1 MQPSRVRSFEQ
12 LLTGK
17 SVESPICRAPSGT
30 FVSTHYHV
38 TRHLIKLGI
47 MSVCCCCCY
56 RLIESKYFEGWSKS
70 AVLNSLI
77 FWANLILSRG
87 TIMLSA
93 MMIQFRGNFV
103 LPASP
108 IVSILR
114 NSTGRNVTQQV
125 SNTLVAPTS
134 KWSWGCCAPR
144 TVQTDPWRMTAIA
157 LDRILRHQQAIRRPD
172 RLK

>member
-1 MQPSRVRSFEQ
+1 MTLSGHSKCKYDKCLFVLRWCTTVHSAFFANNRKRIDFNHLMQSSRVRSFEQ

-56 RLIESKYFEGWSKS
+56 RLIASKYFEGWSKS

-125 SNTLVAPTS
+125 SNTLVA
-134 KWSWGCCAPR
+134 A
-144 TVQTDPWRMTAIA
+144 D
-157 LDRILRHQQAIRRPD
+157 L
-172 RLK
+172 